1 MTDLPGMTSTTRTA
15 TMAIER
21 ARSFARF
28 DILLAFTPGAGWISK
43 RVITGPG
50 ATAVTSIFTP
60 KSASFCTS
68 SSDKSCRRSSE
79 KPALPSLLGGSS
91 KAIEGNGSL
100 PLNNLPC
107 RSRLARSLGRDSR
120 FSSGSIFKDLTSA
133 TAFSMMSVLG
143 AVLGTSRAATACTGM
158 ASSFLASSFLA
169 SSFLASSFLAWAAGA
184 GLGSASGPGSDLE
197 TSQGRSLTSESSPWS
212 SNALKPAKLSSGSLS
227 ASDAAPTDGGSNR
240 LFLGEPEFEAV
251 ISGLLAESGSWV
263 PVARFLAIK
272 ANAL

>member
-28 DILLAFTPGAGWISK
+28 DILLAFTPGAGWISN

-120 FSSGSIFKDLTSA
+120 FSSGSILKDLTSA

-143 AVLGTSRAATACTGM
+143 AVLGTSRAATAFTGM
-158 ASSFLASSFLA
+158 A